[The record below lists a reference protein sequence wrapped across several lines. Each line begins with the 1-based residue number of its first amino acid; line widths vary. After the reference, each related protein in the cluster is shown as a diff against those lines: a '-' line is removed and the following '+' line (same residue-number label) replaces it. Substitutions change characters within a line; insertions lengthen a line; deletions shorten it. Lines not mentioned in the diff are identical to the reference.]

1 MWTHVLMNKSHFTA
15 VVCQIL
21 LAAAV
26 LVLPTMPT
34 YAETRGKIL
43 LAQAPDD
50 SGTEAAQPEKKGKK
64 KKGKNKNENKQ
75 KEKTQKE
82 KNQGKGQNAKGK
94 NTEPA
99 VLDPQTEQKKNKK
112 NKKDRKKKETA
123 PGQENAKP
131 ATPVSPFS
139 PPPKK
144 SANEPKIEPKDN
156 FKKTKGKKTDG
167 PATPPQTFSRPSRDV
182 IKKTYIVPPKNK
194 KKVDD
199 IKKTRKESVAEG
211 GKVRLIEESDKR
223 VIVRSQNSFIIH
235 HDESERFRR
244 VSRNAKTIRRSDGG
258 YETVLVR
265 DGGVRVYNIVDRRG
279 HLLYRYRRD
288 RFGRDVILI
297 DNRPYYRRWGVS
309 GKDLVIGLAVGA
321 AIVAL
326 APPVIAIARDKY
338 IVDYGRASDYDLYE
352 ALTAPPVERID
363 RAYALDEIRYSE
375 SLRQRM
381 RRVDLDTLTFDFG
394 SWDIDPSQYR
404 NLERIADN
412 INRALE
418 NNPDEVFLIEGHTD
432 AVGTEED
439 NLSLSDRR
447 AQTVAEILTS
457 EFGVPPENLVTQG
470 YGEQYLKVPTEMA
483 ERANRR
489 IAIRRITPLMANDSR
504 DYE

>member
-1 MWTHVLMNKSHFTA
+1 
-15 VVCQIL
+15 
-21 LAAAV
+21 
-26 LVLPTMPT
+26 
-34 YAETRGKIL
+34 
-43 LAQAPDD
+43 
-50 SGTEAAQPEKKGKK
+50 
-64 KKGKNKNENKQ
+64 
-75 KEKTQKE
+75 
-82 KNQGKGQNAKGK
+82 
-94 NTEPA
+94 
-99 VLDPQTEQKKNKK
+99 
-112 NKKDRKKKETA
+112 
-123 PGQENAKP
+123 
-131 ATPVSPFS
+131 
-139 PPPKK
+139 
-144 SANEPKIEPKDN
+144 
-156 FKKTKGKKTDG
+156 
-167 PATPPQTFSRPSRDV
+167 
-182 IKKTYIVPPKNK
+182 
-194 KKVDD
+194 
-199 IKKTRKESVAEG
+199 
-211 GKVRLIEESDKR
+211 
-223 VIVRSQNSFIIH
+223 
-235 HDESERFRR
+235 
-244 VSRNAKTIRRSDGG
+244 
-258 YETVLVR
+258 
-265 DGGVRVYNIVDRRG
+265 
-279 HLLYRYRRD
+279 
-288 RFGRDVILI
+288 
-297 DNRPYYRRWGVS
+297 
-309 GKDLVIGLAVGA
+309 VGA

-352 ALTAPPVERID
+352 ALTAPPVERLD

-470 YGEQYLKVPTEMA
+470 YGEEYLKVPTERA